1 MKCKNVLFLLIITGV
16 SMLNITSSFADDNN
30 PVGWHWYNEQIVKKP
45 DKSKKDKNKTYQVFL
60 QLSPSEQLKILQ
72 HVTEELR
79 DKAVLTGNVSDIA
92 NYKRAQDMWVA
103 KATKFTVGWQR
114 MLLENPSLNYALQY
128 SHENALAP
136 IMQNQEHQLQNDAI
150 SNLAKNNGLLVF
162 YRANN
167 QIDLMF
173 VKLIQAF
180 SKTHHI
186 AVLLSSENNLTNQ
199 LSNLN
204 VDNVSNHAD
213 HNFEHAHA
221 LGVYY
226 FPAVLLVN
234 PKSNKYQIVS
244 YGYLSQDELAKRLLS
259 ISDHWKP
266 DF

>member
-1 MKCKNVLFLLIITGV
+1 
-16 SMLNITSSFADDNN
+16 MLNITSCFANDNN

-45 DKSKKDKNKTYQVFL
+45 DKSKKDQNKSYQVFL
-60 QLSPSEQLKILQ
+60 QLTPSEQLKILQ

-79 DKAVLTGNVSDIA
+79 DKAVLTGNVADIA

-136 IMQNQEHQLQNDAI
+136 IMQQQEHQVQNDAI

-162 YRANN
+162 YRPGN

-173 VKLIQAF
+173 VKLMQSF
-180 SKTHHI
+180 SKSHQI
-186 AVLLSSENNLTNQ
+186 AVLFSSEGVSDKK
-199 LSNLN
+199 LSNTSL
-204 VDNVSNHAD
+204 DNINSHAD
-213 HNFEHAHA
+213 NNFEHAHA

-234 PKSNKYQIVS
+234 PKSHNYKIVS
-244 YGYLSQDELAKRLLS
+244 YGYLSQDELEKRLLS